1 MKHNFIFYYILLF
14 SIHHFHNTLLL
25 YTIEDLKWYIYK
37 IKNQFKNIIIQLNKM
52 PGLKSLIFGSF
63 MIGSGS
69 TLLIMDIW
77 FKNNKHYK
85 IVKIK

>member
-1 MKHNFIFYYILLF
+1 
-14 SIHHFHNTLLL
+14 
-25 YTIEDLKWYIYK
+25 
-37 IKNQFKNIIIQLNKM
+37 M

-63 MIGSGS
+63 MVGSGV
-69 TLLIMDIW
+69 TFIFIDIW

>member
-1 MKHNFIFYYILLF
+1 
-14 SIHHFHNTLLL
+14 
-25 YTIEDLKWYIYK
+25 
-37 IKNQFKNIIIQLNKM
+37 M
-52 PGLKSLIFGSF
+52 PGLKSLIFGSL

-77 FKNNKHYK
+77 LKNNKHYK

>member
-1 MKHNFIFYYILLF
+1 
-14 SIHHFHNTLLL
+14 
-25 YTIEDLKWYIYK
+25 
-37 IKNQFKNIIIQLNKM
+37 M
-52 PGLKSLIFGSF
+52 PGLKSLICGSF
-63 MIGSGS
+63 MMGSGS

>member
-1 MKHNFIFYYILLF
+1 
-14 SIHHFHNTLLL
+14 
-25 YTIEDLKWYIYK
+25 
-37 IKNQFKNIIIQLNKM
+37 M
-52 PGLKSLIFGSF
+52 PGLKYLILSSF

-69 TLLIMDIW
+69 TLLMMDIW

>member
-1 MKHNFIFYYILLF
+1 
-14 SIHHFHNTLLL
+14 
-25 YTIEDLKWYIYK
+25 
-37 IKNQFKNIIIQLNKM
+37 M

-77 FKNNKHYK
+77 LK
-85 IVKIK
+85 IINIIKL